1 MNKLDKI
8 DEMHAI
14 NNAHE
19 VKPFIIEEISDI
31 VTEDIN
37 YKTSQ
42 TDPIY
47 TTNIE
52 KIIIGYESSYESS
65 ESFDSFTSLDS
76 FTSTENTPTNVI
88 TNLQKN
94 IIKEDEDFYGST
106 RHNRT
111 SCAYIITVLTLLLV
125 VINIVIYYF
134 KS

>member
-8 DEMHAI
+8 DEMHEMSS
-14 NNAHE
+14 AHE

-94 IIKEDEDFYGST
+94 IWLCQK
-106 RHNRT
+106 
-111 SCAYIITVLTLLLV
+111 LV
-125 VINIVIYYF
+125 VKPADDCLRADALAKLLEPSWDKF
-134 KS
+134 GKFMSS